1 MYSEEGT
8 EKLIHGLIEQ
18 HRKQAEE
25 IDRLNKR
32 VKWLEDE
39 LKALK
44 PSQEAAKAAEEVL

>member
-25 IDRLNKR
+25 ISRLTKR
-32 VKWLEDE
+32 VEWLEEE
-39 LKALK
+39 LKEMKSKEL
-44 PSQEAAKAAEEVL
+44 Q